1 MRVTLAVLLLLLPLP
16 AQANWEIHEQVIQSS
31 VEHSVDADLL
41 LAIIHV
47 ESTFRTHAVSSSGAR
62 GLMQLKPSTAEW
74 VMRKWGVPYLG
85 PNSLHDPRVNIPLG
99 ARYLAYLL
107 DRFENP
113 DHAIIAYNIGPNALA
128 RKLSRGETIPRKYL
142 KKVRKALKY

>member
-1 MRVTLAVLLLLLPLP
+1 MRVAIAIALLCLPV
-16 AQANWEIHEQVIQSS
+16 QAKAEWAIHEQVIRSS

-47 ESTFRTHAVSSSGAR
+47 ESTFRTHAISSSGAR

-85 PNSLHDPRVNIPLG
+85 PDSLHDPRVNIPLG

-128 RKLSRGETIPRKYL
+128 RKLSRGDIIPRKYL
-142 KKVRKALKY
+142 IKVKKALK